1 MSLCLQATT
10 SKGVKLLALGY
21 KYNSSKVLCF
31 LATKNSGSTTP
42 GDPYRA
48 RFLDDDN
55 NLINRPV
62 DRPELI
68 STYFLRS
75 NGIDKHN
82 QARYYELRLEKH
94 WRTHNAWFRLA
105 TTMIGICVTDA
116 WKAYRY
122 AFQKPKNC
130 EELPIKDFADRLAY
144 ELINNTFDNNNGNH
158 VTQMVLSPFLSPRR
172 CPRLLGLNQTR
183 DDVALIKQNLEIHIA
198 ETTVS
203 PLTSHQT
210 KSTSSK
216 QIQTDVVWMQLLEL
230 HKHVQQDGTEATGRK
245 IRHRCEFC
253 QSKTGWYCKPCNVYC
268 CPELKLTKKPRHCY
282 KEHVLDKHPSL
293 KLN

>member
-1 MSLCLQATT
+1 
-10 SKGVKLLALGY
+10 
-21 KYNSSKVLCF
+21 
-31 LATKNSGSTTP
+31 
-42 GDPYRA
+42 
-48 RFLDDDN
+48 
-55 NLINRPV
+55 
-62 DRPELI
+62 
-68 STYFLRS
+68 
-75 NGIDKHN
+75 
-82 QARYYELRLEKH
+82 
-94 WRTHNAWFRLA
+94 
-105 TTMIGICVTDA
+105 MIGICVTDA

-122 AFQKPKNC
+122 AFQKQKKC

-158 VTQMVLSPFLSPRR
+158 VTQMVLSPLLSPRR
-172 CPRLLGLNQTR
+172 SPRLLGLNQTR

-203 PLTSHQT
+203 HLTSHQT

-245 IRHRCEFC
+245 IRRRCEFC
-253 QSKTGWYCKPCNVYC
+253 RSKTGWYCKPCNVYC
-268 CPELKLTKKPRHCY
+268 CPALKTTKKPWHCY